1 MEELTMPSL
10 ESLASPQARD
20 EFSKCVARDA
30 IALRS
35 GAVDV
40 NDGITTTEQLNAHL
54 VKGRE
59 VSFNFQ
65 RLIDESH
72 TYK

>member
-1 MEELTMPSL
+1 MPSL

-30 IALRS
+30 IALRG
-35 GAVDV
+35 GAADV
-40 NDGITTTEQLNAHL
+40 NDGIMTTEQLNDHL
-54 VKGRE
+54 IQGRD
-59 VSFNFQ
+59 VPFNFQ